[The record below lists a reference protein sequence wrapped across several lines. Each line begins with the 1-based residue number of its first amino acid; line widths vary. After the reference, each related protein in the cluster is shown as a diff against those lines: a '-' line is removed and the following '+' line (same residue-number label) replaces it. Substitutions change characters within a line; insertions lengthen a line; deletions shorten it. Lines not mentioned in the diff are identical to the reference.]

1 MVIPG
6 RVKSRGRNEGRVR
19 LTALA
24 MLVSCSLLLS
34 AASLAIAQEEEIP
47 RSGTPLNTAGFA
59 NPARQFLSAGA
70 LLVLDQATAAR
81 LSQPDPYFEAAAG
94 SGGAAAGPT
103 SAQQVPFRN
112 PAPAFSRNILISR
125 NFGFSPFQTEPHVAV
140 DPTDPEHLIVGLIDY
155 NMGSTMS
162 TYTSFDGGETWQGPV
177 QVPRFREDVMGAGD
191 PVVAFDRDGSAF
203 ITMLSLGVRDFQ
215 IGSIASDAL
224 ILNMAVSKS
233 TDGGLTWSDP
243 ILAEE
248 GSVTTVSQI
257 DDAGKERGTVTFV
270 DLDKPWMTVGPHP
283 DDPERD
289 VVYLSYTEFESTYSI
304 IYADEVAFF
313 STPILATTIKVIASE
328 DGGATWSEP
337 VAASP
342 KVLYGFGVANA
353 PGVDQTL
360 QTQAGESGL
369 ATRVVQG
376 SQVAVLP
383 DGTLAT
389 AWYDSTDDGV
399 DTGLAT
405 VMVAM
410 SSDGAA
416 TFSDPVQA
424 GVYREVPFQLRTAT
438 FRYGALPAMAAGP
451 DGEIYIVQSGRPVDQ
466 SNDDSDIYMYRS
478 FDQAQSW
485 EEPVLINQDGTNANQ
500 FFPQIATSPDGMVHV
515 MWGDQRDD
523 PVRLRYHIYY
533 SQSTDRGESWGFT
546 LPDQSFTAPDTRVTD
561 FPSNPMKG
569 FPGGR
574 FIGDYF
580 GIAATGEDVYLVWA
594 DTRLGEF
601 SGLNQQIGF
610 ARQTAIE
617 PPSLFISP
625 PSGSA
630 GRIVDIQ
637 GFQFQPEANITL
649 YVSGVATSFL
659 RTDAEGQFQTSIYM
673 PLTGEGPTQIS
684 AFDETGNVATA
695 SFFTEFG
702 FDTLQRSLEEINS
715 QLGITPEPA
724 ATPTETDG
732 TPTAGTPAAVD
743 GSDGSSGVP
752 GEVPSPPA
760 NPDDTGPDSD

>member
-1 MVIPG
+1 MFIPG
-6 RVKSRGRNEGRVR
+6 RDISREQRSGRVR
-19 LTALA
+19 LMALA
-24 MLVSCSLLLS
+24 LLISCSFVIS
-34 AASLAIAQEEEIP
+34 GASLVFAQEEEIP
-47 RSGTPLNTAGFA
+47 RAGTPLNSGGFA

-70 LLVLDQATAAR
+70 MLALEQATAAR
-81 LSQPDPYFEAAAG
+81 LSEPDPYLSAVAASNASAG
-94 SGGAAAGPT
+94 AT

-112 PAPAFSRNILISR
+112 PAPAFSRNLLISR
-125 NFGFSPFQTEPHVAV
+125 NFGYSPFQTEPHIAV
-140 DPTDPEHLIVGLIDY
+140 DPLDPEHLIVGLIDY

-162 TYTSFDGGETWQGPV
+162 TYTSFDGGESWQGPV
-177 QVPRFREDVMGAGD
+177 QVPRFREDVQGAGD
-191 PVVAFDRDGSAF
+191 PVVAFESDGSAY

-224 ILNMAVSKS
+224 VLNMAVSKS
-233 TDGGLTWSDP
+233 NDGGLSWSDP
-243 ILAEE
+243 ILASE
-248 GSVTTVSQI
+248 GSVTTVSEI
-257 DDAGKERGTVTFV
+257 DDAGKERGTVTFL
-270 DLDKPWMTVGPHP
+270 DLDKPWMAVGPHP
-283 DDPERD
+283 DDPESELI
-289 VVYLSYTEFESTYSI
+289 YLSYTEFESTYSI

-313 STPILATTIKVIASE
+313 STPILATTIKVVASE
-328 DGGATWSEP
+328 DGGASWSDP

-342 KVLYGFGVANA
+342 KVLYGFGVANP
-353 PGVDQTL
+353 PGMDQTL
-360 QTQAGESGL
+360 QNQAGESGL

-376 SQVAVLP
+376 SQVAILP

-410 SSDGAA
+410 SSDSAQ

-424 GVYREVPFQLRTAT
+424 GVYREVPFRLRTAN

-451 DGEIYIVQSGRPVDQ
+451 DGEIYIVQSGRPVER
-466 SNDDSDIYMYRS
+466 SNDDSDIYLYRT
-478 FDQAQSW
+478 FDKAQTW
-485 EEPVLINQDGTNANQ
+485 EEPVLLNQDGTNANQ
-500 FFPQIATSPDGMVHV
+500 FFPQITTSPDGIIHV

-533 SQSTDRGESWGFT
+533 SQSTDQGETWGFT
-546 LPDQSFTAPDTRVTD
+546 LPDQNFTVPDTRVTD
-561 FPSNPMKG
+561 FPSNPMRG

-601 SGLNQQIGF
+601 GGFNQQIGF
-610 ARQTAIE
+610 ARKTAIE

-637 GFQFQPEANITL
+637 GFGFQPEASIQL

-659 RTDAEGQFQTSIYM
+659 TTDSEGQFQTSIYM

-715 QLGITPEPA
+715 QLGVTEEIA
-724 ATPTETDG
+724 ATPAASPVPTDG
-732 TPTAGTPAAVD
+732 TPTATGEGD
-743 GSDGSSGVP
+743 GSGTTP
-752 GEVPSPPA
+752 GDVPSPPPD
-760 NPDDTGPDSD
+760 PDDTNPDTD

>member
-1 MVIPG
+1 MINSG
-6 RVKSRGRNEGRVR
+6 RMTSMRGNTGRVR
-19 LTALA
+19 HAALA
-24 MLVSCSLLLS
+24 LVVACSFVLTG
-34 AASLAIAQEEEIP
+34 ASLVIAQDEEAL
-47 RSGTPLNTAGFA
+47 RTGTPLNSAGFA
-59 NPARQFLSAGA
+59 NPAREFLSAGA
-70 LLVLDQATAAR
+70 LLVLDQAIAAR
-81 LSQPDPYFEAAAG
+81 LSEPDPYFSAAAGG
-94 SGGAAAGPT
+94 SGGATAA

-112 PAPAFSRNILISR
+112 PAPAFSRNLLISR
-125 NFGFSPFQTEPHVAV
+125 NFGYSPFQTEPHIAV
-140 DPTDPEHLIVGLIDY
+140 DPTDPEHLIMATIDY

-162 TYTSFDGGETWQGPV
+162 TYTTFDGGETWQGPF
-177 QVPRFREDVMGAGD
+177 QVPRFREDVAGAGD
-191 PVVAFDRDGSAF
+191 PVVAFDRDGSAYV
-203 ITMLSLGVRDFQ
+203 TMLSIGVREFQ
-215 IGSIASDAL
+215 IGSIASDAI

-233 TDGGLTWSDP
+233 TDGGLSWSDP
-243 ILAEE
+243 ILASE
-248 GSVTTVSQI
+248 GLVSTVSQI
-257 DDAGKERGTVTFV
+257 DEGGKERGTVTFQ

-289 VVYLSYTEFESTYSI
+289 IIYVSFTEFESTYTI

-313 STPILATTIKVIASE
+313 STPVLATTIEVIASE

-337 VAASP
+337 IEASP

-353 PGVDQTL
+353 PGMSQTL
-360 QTQAGESGL
+360 QNQAGEGGL

-389 AWYDSTDDGV
+389 AYYDSTDDGV

-405 VMVAM
+405 VMVAT
-410 SSDGAA
+410 SDDGAQS
-416 TFSDPVQA
+416 FGDPIQA
-424 GVYREVPFQLRTAT
+424 GAYREVPGRLRTAD
-438 FRYGALPAMAAGP
+438 FRYGALPAMASGP
-451 DGEIYIVQSGRPVDQ
+451 EGELYIVQSGRPVER
-466 SNDDSDIYMYRS
+466 SNDDSDIFLYRS
-478 FDQAQSW
+478 FDTGQSW
-485 EEPVLINQDGTNANQ
+485 EEPILINQDGTNANQ
-500 FFPQIATSPDGMVHV
+500 FFPQITTSPDGIVHV

-533 SQSTDRGESWGFT
+533 SQSTDQGETWGFT
-546 LPDQSFTAPDTRVTD
+546 LPDQNFTAPDTRVTD

-580 GIAATGEDVYLVWA
+580 GIAATEEDVYLVWA

-601 SGLNQQIGF
+601 GGFNQQIGF
-610 ARQTAIE
+610 ARKTAIE

-630 GRIVDIQ
+630 GRVVDIQ
-637 GFQFQPEANITL
+637 GFGFQPEASIQL
-649 YVSGVATSFL
+649 YVSGVATAFL
-659 RTDAEGQFQTSIYM
+659 RTDSEGLFQTSIYM

-715 QLGITPEPA
+715 QLGLTPQAA
-724 ATPTETDG
+724 ATPAASPTADG
-732 TPTAGTPAAVD
+732 TPVAVSDSNQSTSGDSAEEDPTEPADPGDATPGT
-743 GSDGSSGVP
+743 G
-752 GEVPSPPA
+752 
-760 NPDDTGPDSD
+760 